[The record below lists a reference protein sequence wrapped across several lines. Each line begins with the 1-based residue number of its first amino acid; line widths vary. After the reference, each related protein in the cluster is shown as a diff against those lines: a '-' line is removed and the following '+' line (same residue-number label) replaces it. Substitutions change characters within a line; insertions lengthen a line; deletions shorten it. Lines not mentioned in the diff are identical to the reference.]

1 MKQIWNT
8 LARINRALIMEA
20 VEELQRRKLRTLL
33 TLLGMIFGVGAIV
46 AMLAVGEGS
55 RREALRLVSELGLN
69 NLIVR
74 TKSLEQD
81 TLREV
86 RKRSLGLSSG
96 DADALLSVVPGA
108 KSIALE
114 KEIKV
119 DQLAGFGRIATA
131 QALAVS
137 IGYAEHAG
145 LTLRDGRWLNEDDA
159 ATSAPVAVLGERL
172 ASNLF
177 PDGNAL
183 GQRIKLNH
191 VWLEIIGVLKSRAL
205 SKTEFEGVKLG
216 LDDERLFVPWET
228 GRTRF
233 RFQNIEDEVDGI
245 SLRIADAAQA
255 TDAAR
260 VLQAVIDQRH
270 SGAED
275 TVLIVPAGL
284 YRQHQQTQRIFTVV
298 MSSIA
303 AVSLL
308 VGGIGIMNIM
318 LANVLERRREI
329 GLKRALGARRRDV
342 VDQFLAEALV
352 IAIAGAVLGLVLG
365 VLVAYAIAA
374 LAGWSVAWSPLSM
387 LIAIAACVAV
397 GVAFGVFPAQ
407 KAADLDPIAALR
419 SE

>member
-1 MKQIWNT
+1 MNKILST

-74 TKSLEQD
+74 TKSLEPD
-81 TLREV
+81 TLREL
-86 RKRSLGLSSG
+86 RKRSLGLAAG

-108 KSIALE
+108 QSVALD

-119 DQLAGFGRIATA
+119 DQLASFGRIASA
-131 QALAVS
+131 QAMAVS
-137 IGYAEHAG
+137 IAYADHAG
-145 LTLRDGRWLNEDDA
+145 LSLRDGRWLSDEDS
-159 ATSAPVAVLGERL
+159 ATAAPVTVLGERL
-172 ASNLF
+172 ADTLF
-177 PDGNAL
+177 PGGKAL

-191 VWLEIIGVLKSRAL
+191 VWLEVIGVLKSRAL
-205 SKTEFEGVKLG
+205 SKSEFEGVKLG

-233 RFQNIEDEVDGI
+233 RFQSIEDEVDGI
-245 SLRIADAAQA
+245 SLRIADAGAA

-270 SGAED
+270 SGADD

-352 IAIAGAVLGLVLG
+352 IAIAGAVLGLLLG
-365 VLVAYAIAA
+365 VMAAYAIAA

-387 LIAIAACVAV
+387 LAAVAACIAV